1 MSKTFKIVLALLVVV
16 SIVSAVTAVFSFVG
30 KEREYMKRLLL
41 EDKLAATLKDK
52 RNLEKEINSNKKA
65 KEGLDAQIEKTESKL
80 KELTS
85 EVEAEKEKTKSVLLD
100 LAAKEDKIKELQ
112 EDIEKEKKEKLVISK
127 KLEDL
132 EFDYTKA
139 ASDISRLKKEKKEF
153 EKRLSDLKERSVDLD
168 RIVVNPALKPA
179 PGEVA
184 APVKDLLRGR
194 VLVVNKEYAFI
205 VTDLGKENEVRKGM
219 VFEVKDARESLGRA
233 EVDKVYDTM
242 SSATVLPGS
251 KINRMKKGDLII
263 ESR

>member
-1 MSKTFKIVLALLVVV
+1 MSKTFKMVLVLLVVV
-16 SIVSAVTAVFSFVG
+16 SIASAVAAVFSFVG

-52 RNLEKEINSNKKA
+52 RNLEKEISSSKKE
-65 KEGLDAQIEKTESKL
+65 KEGLDVQIESAEAKL
-80 KELTS
+80 KELIS
-85 EVEAEKEKTKSVLLD
+85 GVDAEKEKTKSVLLD

-112 EDIEKEKKEKLVISK
+112 EDIEKEKKEKLAISK

-139 ASDISRLKKEKKEF
+139 ESDVSRLKREKTEL

-168 RIVVNPALKPA
+168 RIVVKPDANPAHERL
-179 PGEVA
+179 A

-194 VLVVNKEYAFI
+194 VLVVNKEYTFI
-205 VTDLGKENEVRKGM
+205 VTDLGKEDEVKKGM

-242 SSATVLPGS
+242 SSATVLPGGN
-251 KINRMKKGDLII
+251 INRMKKGDLII

>member
-1 MSKTFKIVLALLVVV
+1 MSKTFKIVLVLLVVV
-16 SIVSAVTAVFSFVG
+16 SITSAVAAVFLFVG

-41 EDKLAATLKDK
+41 EDKLATTLKDK
-52 RNLEKEINSNKKA
+52 RNLEKEIGSSKKE
-65 KEGLDAQIEKTESKL
+65 KEGLDSRIEEAEAKL

-85 EVEAEKEKTKSVLLD
+85 EVEAEKEKSKSALLD
-100 LAAKEDKIKELQ
+100 LTEKEDAIKELQ

-139 ASDISRLKKEKKEF
+139 ASDISRLKKEKKEL
-153 EKRLSDLKERSVDLD
+153 EKRFSDLKERSVDLD
-168 RIVVNPALKPA
+168 RIVVKPDERPATRK
-179 PGEVA
+179 VA
-184 APVKDLLRGR
+184 APVKELLRGR
-194 VLVVNKEYAFI
+194 VLVVNKEYSFI
-205 VTDLGKENEVRKGM
+205 VSDLGKDDDVKKGM
-219 VFEVKDARESLGRA
+219 VFEVKDVRESLGRA

-251 KINRMKKGDLII
+251 KISRMKKGDLII

>member
-1 MSKTFKIVLALLVVV
+1 MSKTFKIALVLLVVV
-16 SIVSAVTAVFSFVG
+16 SIASAVVAVFTFVG

-52 RNLEKEINSNKKA
+52 RRLEKEISSSKKE
-65 KEGLDAQIEKTESKL
+65 KEGLEAQIEDAERKL
-80 KELTS
+80 KELAS
-85 EVEAEKEKTKSVLLD
+85 EVETGKEKTKSTLLD
-100 LAAKEDKIKELQ
+100 LAAKEDEIKELL
-112 EDIEKEKKEKLVISK
+112 EDIENEKKEKLVISK

-139 ASDISRLKKEKKEF
+139 KSDISRFKKEKKEL

-179 PGEVA
+179 PEKVA

-194 VLVVNKEYAFI
+194 VLVVNKEYTFI
-205 VTDLGKENEVRKGM
+205 VTDLGKEEEVQKGM
-219 VFEVKDARESLGRA
+219 VFEIRNDKERLGKA

-251 KINRMKKGDLII
+251 NINMMKKGDLII